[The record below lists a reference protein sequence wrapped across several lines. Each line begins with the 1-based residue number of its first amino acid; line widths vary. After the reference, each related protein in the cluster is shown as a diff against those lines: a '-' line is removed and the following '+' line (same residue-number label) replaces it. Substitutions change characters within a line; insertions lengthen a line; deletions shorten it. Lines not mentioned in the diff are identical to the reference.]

1 MTHGS
6 RPLVAG
12 NWKMNGLRK
21 CLAEAAS
28 ICEAVATGGAG
39 KAEGVVC
46 PPATLLMPVAQIC
59 EGTQVGVG
67 GQDCHA
73 EASGAFTGDIS
84 AEMLKD
90 AGAAYV
96 ILGHSERRV
105 GHHETDKIVRAK
117 AEAALRAGL
126 AAIICVGETRA
137 ERAAGDAFA
146 IVGRQLA
153 GSIPENSPPEQIIVA
168 YE

>member
-1 MTHGS
+1 MTHAS

-39 KAEGVVC
+39 KAEVVVC
-46 PPATLLMPVAQIC
+46 PPATLLMAVAQIC
-59 EGTQVGVG
+59 EGTRVGVG

-73 EASGAFTGDIS
+73 EASGPFTGDIS

-96 ILGHSERRV
+96 ILGHSERRA
-105 GHHETDKIVRAK
+105 GHHETDKIVCAK
-117 AEAALRAGL
+117 AKAALRAGL
-126 AAIICVGETRA
+126 TAIICVGETRA
-137 ERAAGDAFA
+137 AREAGDDLP
-146 IVGRQLA
+146 VGGVQLA
-153 GSIPENSPPEQIIVA
+153 GSITDNAPPRPH
-168 YE
+168 